1 MISIGKATWTNSGDT
16 AGRGFARGCV
26 EPDHGDDNHA
36 GDDNHDHKVDD
47 GDRDWRERHN

>member
-1 MISIGKATWTNSGDT
+1 MTNGNLATDEH
-16 AGRGFARGCV
+16 V
-26 EPDHGDDNHA
+26 

>member
-1 MISIGKATWTNSGDT
+1 VSG
-16 AGRGFARGCV
+16 
-26 EPDHGDDNHA
+26 DNHA